1 MTVTTAFP
9 DDSEERGWT
18 STEATTKT
26 ASNVPVVEVS
36 VDGAEYVDVTATPVE
51 PPLPPGPQEVAP
63 PVDVTSAA
71 VDSDLYRECVAF
83 LAAVEAGAVVKV
95 QDAKEA
101 DVMFQAAE
109 REFRD
114 KRLIVI
120 RHSRLHS
127 RWKWQR
133 PVG

>member
-18 STEATTKT
+18 STEATPGK
-26 ASNVPVVEVS
+26 PVVEVS
-36 VDGAEYVDVTATPVE
+36 VDGAEYIDVTATPVE

-63 PVDVTSAA
+63 PVDLTSAV

-83 LAAVEAGAVVKV
+83 LAAVEEGAVVKV
-95 QDAKEA
+95 RDAKET